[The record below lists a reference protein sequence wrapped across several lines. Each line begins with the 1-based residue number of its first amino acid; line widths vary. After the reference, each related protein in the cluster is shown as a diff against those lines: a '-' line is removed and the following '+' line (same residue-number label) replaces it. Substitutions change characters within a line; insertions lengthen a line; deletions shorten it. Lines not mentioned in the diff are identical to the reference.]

1 LVKKEKEI
9 QPHSTTNNNK
19 NDVKVN
25 NHFSLTIHFGD
36 SINILALIAGVYIIR
51 KIAKR
56 NKKVV
61 MIKED
66 D

>member
-1 LVKKEKEI
+1 
-9 QPHSTTNNNK
+9 
-19 NDVKVN
+19 VKVN

-36 SINILALIAGVYIIR
+36 SLNLLALIAGVYIIR

-56 NKKVV
+56 NKKAV
-61 MIKED
+61 MNKED